1 MKKTNLFIKLI
12 AAALVVGLAAVLFA
26 GCGASQEIALVFEM
40 DGKVY
45 TMTEEEF
52 DILLKNRK
60 RTYFVNLLYPS
71 SKDTASFW
79 AEKSTEETSKTN
91 EQYYMELAMEQAK
104 AVLVEK
110 YLFVTVSDKEIYS

>member
-71 SKDTASFW
+71 SKDIVY
-79 AEKSTEETSKTN
+79 SKV
-91 EQYYMELAMEQAK
+91 
-104 AVLVEK
+104 VLCVWI
-110 YLFVTVSDKEIYS
+110 TVFGFCFNPFIGFGIPFNTFCLI

>member
-1 MKKTNLFIKLI
+1 MKKTNLFIKLM
-12 AAALVVGLAAVLFA
+12 AAVLVIGLTAILFA
-26 GCGASQEIALVFEM
+26 SCGASQEIALVFEM

-45 TMTEEEF
+45 TITEEEF

-79 AEKSTEETSKTN
+79 AQGCTCSC
-91 EQYYMELAMEQAK
+91 YG
-104 AVLVEK
+104 
-110 YLFVTVSDKEIYS
+110 